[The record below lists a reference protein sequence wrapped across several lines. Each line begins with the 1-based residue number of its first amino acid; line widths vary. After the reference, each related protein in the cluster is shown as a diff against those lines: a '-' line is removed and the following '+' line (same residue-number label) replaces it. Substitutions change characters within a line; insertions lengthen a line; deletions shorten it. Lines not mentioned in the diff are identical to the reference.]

1 MDQIGSALDRANI
14 HRPPLEAQRTCETHG
29 AYTAK
34 CYLGDVW
41 TKCPTCA
48 DVEKA
53 REENAQKDRDAAA
66 ALDRWNKSV
75 EGAGIPERFRDRR
88 FKNYAAETQQ
98 QENAL
103 NIAKQYAKEWEAVRG
118 NGRSMVFLG
127 PPGTGKTH
135 LACAIAMHVMHKHHA
150 SVMFKTVAQA
160 VRGVKDTWA
169 KGADKSESQAI
180 AELTSPQLLVLDEVG
195 IQTGSEWEK
204 NVLFDILNERYLKRR
219 PTIML
224 TNLSEEELPKYLG
237 ERVLD
242 RMREDDGLIVPF
254 LWASHRGKLVNTRES
269 T

>member
-1 MDQIGSALDRANI
+1 MENIGGALSRANM
-14 HRPPLEAQRTCETHG
+14 HNPPLEAQHDCDTHG
-29 AYTAK
+29 AFTAK
-34 CYLGDVW
+34 CYLRDVW
-41 TKCPTCA
+41 TKCPACA
-48 DVEKA
+48 QEEKA
-53 REENAQKDRDAAA
+53 REEKAQQDRDAAD
-66 ALDRWNKSV
+66 ALARWNKSV
-75 EGAGIPERFRDRR
+75 DGAGIPERFRDRR
-88 FKNYAAETQQ
+88 FKTYVAETPQ

-103 NIAKQYAKEWEAVRG
+103 NIAKQYAKEWEAVRA

-135 LACAIAMHVMHKHHA
+135 IACAIAMHVMHKHHA

-224 TNLSEEELPKYLG
+224 TNLSQEELPKFLG

-242 RMREDDGLIVPF
+242 RMREDSGLIVPF
-254 LWASHRGKLVNTRES
+254 LWASHRGKLGDARES